1 MDNRG
6 YYTMQ
11 PQAQQSNQSQSYQSQ
26 TQQRVAT
33 TTSSGQRQL
42 QYGYSVPEVRVELDT
57 RQQYP
62 ASTGRYEYS
71 QSIGGGTAANGN
83 GTSHSLKAQF
93 ANQQFEMQHPTV
105 TASNTNR
112 NFLSVSGHDKPDGG
126 PGGGSAAISVC
137 ASSNCDNSEHMN
149 EDQYREWLTKNFKY
163 RFDPYVTTGGM
174 PLKEFMEM
182 AESVNFNR
190 SRNLQGLFK
199 RLDKDGNQRVSW
211 DEFFTGMKYTKKSEV
226 SRSKRVINSFIESMT
241 PAAQKKL
248 RKEKIQ
254 AAQAGE
260 PIPEES
266 YLEAYNCRPP
276 PLFIPLFYVA
286 VWIFFII
293 YTVELSKGPEWN
305 KVGWEKGFPYY
316 SPLVFCPSL
325 RQEAWRFVS
334 YMFLHNGYHHVVFN
348 TILSFLLGIPLESV
362 HKAWRVGPVFLIGV
376 TIGAMASSIADH
388 NTMLI
393 GASGGVYA
401 LFGAHYATVL
411 MNWEELQDDWLDIRA
426 NPLKFLLS
434 GIMRLVYLTLLL
446 ILDFGISFYGRYSG
460 TQTLPVSVAAHVG
473 GLLAGFFAGVP
484 ILRNIDKKPWESKV
498 SIVCWVVLACMFLF
512 GVFWNI
518 FYKNYPAA
526 DSIVCSNTALAD
538 SLG

>member
-1 MDNRG
+1 
-6 YYTMQ
+6 
-11 PQAQQSNQSQSYQSQ
+11 
-26 TQQRVAT
+26 
-33 TTSSGQRQL
+33 
-42 QYGYSVPEVRVELDT
+42 
-57 RQQYP
+57 
-62 ASTGRYEYS
+62 
-71 QSIGGGTAANGN
+71 
-83 GTSHSLKAQF
+83 
-93 ANQQFEMQHPTV
+93 
-105 TASNTNR
+105 
-112 NFLSVSGHDKPDGG
+112 
-126 PGGGSAAISVC
+126 
-137 ASSNCDNSEHMN
+137 
-149 EDQYREWLTKNFKY
+149 
-163 RFDPYVTTGGM
+163 
-174 PLKEFMEM
+174 
-182 AESVNFNR
+182 
-190 SRNLQGLFK
+190 
-199 RLDKDGNQRVSW
+199 
-211 DEFFTGMKYTKKSEV
+211 YTKKSEV

-276 PLFIPLFYVA
+276 PLFIPLFYP
-286 VWIFFII
+286 FGSSSSS
-293 YTVELSKGPEWN
+293 TRLSCPMD
-305 KVGWEKGFPYY
+305 PI
-316 SPLVFCPSL
+316 PLVFCPSL

-348 TILSFLLGIPLESV
+348 TILSFLLGIPLECV

-498 SIVCWVVLACMFLF
+498 SIVCWVVLALHVSFRR
-512 GVFWNI
+512 VFWNI